1 MTSNLLSRSLGAI
14 GSQAFQQA
22 ETTRLLYALEAAPGV
37 HFDSSS
43 RGSQVADHYD
53 AKGKDVGDAEPQRAH
68 PAGVNSIVI
77 DRFEGK

>member
-1 MTSNLLSRSLGAI
+1 MTSNLLSRSLGVI

-22 ETTRLLYALEAAPGV
+22 ETTRLLHALEAAPGV
-37 HFDSSS
+37 FFASSS
-43 RGSQVADHYD
+43 RKPQVADHYD
-53 AKGKDVGDAEPQRAH
+53 AEGEGIDGAGPQRAH